1 MKEEAAVAPINA
13 DTKNIYQPI
22 EATIEDIISET
33 SNIKTFVLR
42 PKEPISFKTG
52 QFIELTLPGIGEAPF
67 TPSSNPNI
75 TETIDVTIM
84 KAGRATSLLHE
95 ISKGVAVG
103 IRGPY
108 GKGYPLEKFEGQDI
122 LILGGGVGLA
132 PLRSLLF
139 SLLSDIEKYNKVLL
153 RYGARTPSDIIY
165 KEAIPLWSKKKKVD
179 IVTTV
184 DVGDPGWK
192 GNVGLVTTIL
202 KDLPLNLKKAVAIV
216 CGPPIMMKFGVLKL
230 LDIGFKPKD
239 IYLSMEKNMS
249 CGLGK
254 CGHCRIGRFYTCKDG
269 PVFTYEELKEIPE
282 IWD

>member
-1 MKEEAAVAPINA
+1 M
-13 DTKNIYQPI
+13 KNIYLPI
-22 EATIEDIISET
+22 EATIEDVISET
-33 SNIKTFVLR
+33 SNIKTFLIR
-42 PKEPISFKTG
+42 PKQPFSFKTG
-52 QFIELTLPGIGEAPF
+52 QFIELSMPGIGEAPF
-67 TPSSNPNI
+67 TPSSDPNI
-75 TETIDVTIM
+75 SEVMEVTIM
-84 KAGRATSLLHE
+84 KAGRITSLLHQA
-95 ISKGVAVG
+95 SKGTTVG

-108 GKGYPLEKFEGQDI
+108 GKGYPLESFEGKDI

-139 SLLSDIEKYNKVLL
+139 SLFSDIDKYNKVLL
-153 RYGARTPSDIIY
+153 RYGARSSADIVY
-165 KEAIPLWSKKKKVD
+165 KTAIPQWAKKKKVD

-230 LDIGFKPKD
+230 MDLGFKPQE

-254 CGHCRIGRFYTCKDG
+254 CGHCRIGKFYACKDG
-269 PVFTYEELKEIPE
+269 PVFTYEELKDIPD